1 MYKMG
6 NNTDPG
12 DLIDKINMLD
22 IVLTLA
28 GASLSILGAFV
39 LFFAHYIRHKSG
51 KPTDEVRQFLIFL
64 TVADM
69 FNAFGLL
76 SGAARFLNSKD
87 STDDK
92 VAACHRY
99 EELGCIAQSYITTLF
114 GMSSFFWTT
123 IIAFH
128 LFWTYE
134 DNSPSSIKKTILYHF
149 ITWGIPFAIT
159 TAAVSKN
166 VLGSDLSV
174 GSGAW
179 CWISACLPNYD
190 RTLWMTISG
199 KGWEILMYF
208 SCCAF
213 YLLIKWRK
221 IKIRRHRRKMNIGSL
236 SPSQTAVQSDVET
249 KPHEDIRFLL
259 LWLIE
264 VVLRIFG
271 TIRYLTAAV
280 RRHTAKEIK
289 NYNTV
294 DKVLLHFQSFGDSA
308 QALCS
313 CLLFCIFDKEIRNLL
328 KNNFFCN
335 QKRSEKRPLLTR
347 QTTVC

>member
-1 MYKMG
+1 MG

-12 DLIDKINMLD
+12 EYIDKINMSD
-22 IVLTLA
+22 IVLTLT
-28 GASLSILGAFV
+28 GASLSIVGAFV
-39 LFFAHYIRHKSG
+39 LFFAHYLRHKSG
-51 KPTDEVRQFLIFL
+51 KPVDEVRQFLIFL
-64 TVADM
+64 TIADM
-69 FNAFGLL
+69 FNAIGLL
-76 SGAARFLNSKD
+76 SGVARFLNSED
-87 STDDK
+87 FTEDK
-92 VAACHRY
+92 VAACHRH
-99 EELGCIAQSYITTLF
+99 EEFGCIVQSYVTALF
-114 GMSSFFWTT
+114 SMSSFFWTT

-128 LFWTYE
+128 LFWTNE
-134 DNSPSSIKKTILYHF
+134 DNSPSSFKKTILYHF

-166 VLGSDLSV
+166 VLGSDLSA

-179 CWISACLPNYD
+179 CWISACLPHYD

-221 IKIRRHRRKMNIGSL
+221 IQIRRHRTKVNIGL
-236 SPSQTAVQSDVET
+236 SPRQTAVQSVEET
-249 KPHEDIRFLL
+249 KPHEDLRFLL

-264 VVLRIFG
+264 VALRIFG
-271 TIRYLTAAV
+271 TVRYLTAAV
-280 RRHTAKEIK
+280 RRHTTKELK
-289 NYNTV
+289 SYNSV
-294 DKVLLHFQSFGDSA
+294 DHVFLHFQSFGDSA

-313 CLLFCIFDKEIRNLL
+313 CLLFCIFDNEMRNLL
-328 KNNFFCN
+328 KDKLCCS

-347 QTTVC
+347 QTTTC

>member
-22 IVLTLA
+22 VVLTLA

-114 GMSSFFWTT
+114 GMSSYFWTT

-134 DNSPSSIKKTILYHF
+134 DNSPRSIKKTLLYHF
-149 ITWGIPFAIT
+149 ITWGIPCKYT
-159 TAAVSKN
+159 
-166 VLGSDLSV
+166 
-174 GSGAW
+174 
-179 CWISACLPNYD
+179 Y
-190 RTLWMTISG
+190 
-199 KGWEILMYF
+199 IL
-208 SCCAF
+208 
-213 YLLIKWRK
+213 
-221 IKIRRHRRKMNIGSL
+221 
-236 SPSQTAVQSDVET
+236 
-249 KPHEDIRFLL
+249 
-259 LWLIE
+259 
-264 VVLRIFG
+264 LR
-271 TIRYLTAAV
+271 
-280 RRHTAKEIK
+280 
-289 NYNTV
+289 
-294 DKVLLHFQSFGDSA
+294 
-308 QALCS
+308 
-313 CLLFCIFDKEIRNLL
+313 
-328 KNNFFCN
+328 
-335 QKRSEKRPLLTR
+335 
-347 QTTVC
+347 